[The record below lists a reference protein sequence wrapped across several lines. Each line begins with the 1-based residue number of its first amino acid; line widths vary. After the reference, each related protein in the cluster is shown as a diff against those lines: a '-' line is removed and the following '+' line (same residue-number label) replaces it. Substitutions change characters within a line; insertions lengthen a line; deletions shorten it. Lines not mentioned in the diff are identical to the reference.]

1 MSDVE
6 IIEDQPKSSGEV
18 KPDVPARVVSSIV
31 GLMGFCTAL
40 VVGLLVGNPGVT
52 IVLRALLAFVICAI
66 VGRLIGTIGEICV
79 REFLTKY
86 KVDHPTPQLPE
97 KLRRL
102 YQERAD
108 EEQLRQQMRRSTS

>member
-6 IIEDQPKSSGEV
+6 IIEDQPESNGDV

-40 VVGLLVGNPGVT
+40 IVGLIVGNPGVT
-52 IVLRALLAFVICAI
+52 IVLRAIFAFVICAI

-97 KLRRL
+97 KLRKL

-108 EEQLRQQMRRSTS
+108 EEELRRQMRRAAS